1 MAFDSFSA
9 FMVMEGHGPY
19 VWSCYAAFF
28 LLMIGLMV
36 WSLRRRKAVCAY
48 QPPTLVIQTAHR
60 RVDQKDHTLVA
71 ARQPE
76 GPLPRAAA
84 ACGRAWRG
92 GRRPGLWIA
101 RGRSWRR

>member
-36 WSLRRRKAVCAY
+36 WSLRRRKAAIEAC
-48 QPPTLVIQTAHR
+48 R
-60 RVDQKDHTLVA
+60 RGYEFQAGRNDQQA
-71 ARQPE
+71 ASAS
-76 GPLPRAAA
+76 AASFN
-84 ACGRAWRG
+84 RVKV
-92 GRRPGLWIA
+92 
-101 RGRSWRR
+101 SQD